1 MSDDEKAQH
10 KQEYSR
16 LYELFVNFL
25 KNIHSDNR
33 DEILYALM
41 ELRAD
46 LAIAYAFKGFEVDEE
61 EALLLLKNLDDNNLT
76 QHDKDKRDRLVA
88 AVDNLIDFAVCEEYQ
103 VAKEADKV
111 YDAHIEEDEDYDI
124 DFNDP
129 ADIADYDAVCD
140 LYNDAY
146 ASVEN
151 SDIEYAMGIAY
162 KWIQFGS
169 SEYVTYWTM
178 NDNRVRPWHL
188 ALQGYTDRRDDFPA
202 WMIPPI
208 EWHCRCF
215 LMSSEDDS
223 VLGNASELKK
233 VVGKTPQKPSQLND
247 VFSESVA
254 KCGRIFGKSHS
265 YFQVDAKDKPFL
277 QNCVSNIRKKYY
289 GKSSS

>member
-10 KQEYSR
+10 KKEYAQ

-25 KNIHSDNR
+25 KNINSDNR
-33 DEILYALM
+33 DEVLYALM

-46 LAIAYAFKGFEVDEE
+46 LAISHAFRGFNIDED
-61 EALLLLKNLDDNNLT
+61 EALLLLKNFDDNNLT
-76 QHDKDKRDRLVA
+76 QQDKDKRDRIVA
-88 AVDNLIDFAVCEEYQ
+88 AVNNLIEFAVCEEYQ
-103 VAKEADKV
+103 VAKQAEQIRDTHV
-111 YDAHIEEDEDYDI
+111 DFDEDYDI

-129 ADIADYDAVCD
+129 ADMADYDAICS
-140 LYNDAY
+140 LYNDNY

-151 SDIEYAMGIAY
+151 ADIEYAMGIAY

-169 SEYVTYWTM
+169 SEYLTYWTM

-188 ALQGYTDRRDDFPA
+188 ALQGYTEKRDDFPA

-215 LMSSEDDS
+215 LM
-223 VLGNASELKK
+223 NADGDEVIGKGSELKK
-233 VVGKTPQKPSQLND
+233 VYGKVPVKPSQIDD

-265 YFQVDAKDKPFL
+265 YFQVAAKDKNTL
-277 QNCVSNIRKKYY
+277 QEYVAKIKEKYY
-289 GKSSS
+289 GSQG